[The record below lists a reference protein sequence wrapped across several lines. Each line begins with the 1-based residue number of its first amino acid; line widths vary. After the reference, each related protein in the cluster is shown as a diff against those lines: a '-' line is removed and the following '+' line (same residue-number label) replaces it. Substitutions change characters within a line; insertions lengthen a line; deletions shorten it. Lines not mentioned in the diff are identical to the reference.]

1 MGVLVVPE
9 TAEAAERRK
18 WEAQYSPY
26 GPGERPYIYREFP
39 LMLHKAGKPLDKD
52 GNPKLGAAEIIE
64 TKTVASLDEETREN
78 ANGFYRN
85 PADAVQKFKAQEVE
99 IAKLAAEIE
108 YEKARKLSPE
118 ARAEVEAAQNAFAGH
133 MPMVPETAVRR
144 RVSKA
149 AEGASKLE
157 GAKKRGRPRN
167 AAKVA
172 AETAKE

>member
-1 MGVLVVPE
+1 MPVLIVPE

-26 GPGERPYIYREFP
+26 GPAERPYVYHEFP
-39 LMLHKAGKPLDKD
+39 LMLHKAGKPHDKD

-64 TKTVASLDEETREN
+64 TKTVDSSGQETQEN

-85 PADAVQKFKAQEVE
+85 PAEAVQKFKDQEVE

-108 YEKARKLSPE
+108 YEKARKLSPQ

-133 MPMVPETAVRR
+133 MPSVPETAVRR
-144 RVSKA
+144 RISKA
-149 AEGASKLE
+149 AEGASKLD
-157 GAKKRGRPRN
+157 GAKKRGRPSN
-167 AAKVA
+167 AAKA
-172 AETAKE
+172 AAHAAKE